1 MRLWHELAGDGPPV
15 VLVHEGICDARM
27 WEPQWSSFPP
37 AHRTVRLDLR
47 GFGRSPIPPE
57 PFSHAADVAELLDA
71 PRASGRRRSSGSRSA
86 AWWRSTSPSPGRS
99 SSRRWSWSARRSTST
114 SWSDEMESF
123 DEAEEAALERGDL
136 DARGRAQPADVGRR
150 AAPRPRRGRPG
161 AARPGRPRCS
171 GGRSSSSWPPGT
183 TAEDELLGPADVG
196 GRLGEVAVP
205 ALVIVG
211 ELDFDDM
218 HAIAARLEA
227 EIPGADAAP
236 GSMRPRTCR
245 AWSARSEF
253 DRLVLGFLAR
263 L

>member
-57 PFSHAADVAELLDA
+57 PFSHAADVAELLDRLELGPA
-71 PRASGRRRSSGSRSA
+71 AIVGVSAGGLVALDLALARPDLVSALVLVGSA
-86 AWWRSTSPSPGRS
+86 LDEHE
-99 SSRRWSWSARRSTST
+99 
-114 SWSDEMESF
+114 WSDEMESF

-136 DARGRAQPADVGRR
+136 DLAVELNLRMWVDGPHRDPGEVDPALRGRVAEMQRR
-150 AAPRPRRGRPG
+150 AFELQL
-161 AARPGRPRCS
+161 AAGEA
-171 GGRSSSSWPPGT
+171 
-183 TAEDELLGPADVG
+183 AEDELLSGGVA

-205 ALVIVG
+205 TLVIVG
-211 ELDFDDM
+211 ELDLDDM
-218 HAIAARLEA
+218 QAIAARLED
-227 EIPGADAAP
+227 EIPGADGARIDATAHVP
-236 GSMRPRTCR
+236 SMERPQQ
-245 AWSARSEF
+245 F